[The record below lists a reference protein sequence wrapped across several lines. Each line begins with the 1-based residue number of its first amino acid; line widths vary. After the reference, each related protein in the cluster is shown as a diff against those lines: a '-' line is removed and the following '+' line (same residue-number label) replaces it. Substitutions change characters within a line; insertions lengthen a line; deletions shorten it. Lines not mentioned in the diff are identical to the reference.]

1 MHLLFQSKTNW
12 ESENLAIGSVGEDS
26 TLMKKVFNTQID
38 QDFG

>member
-1 MHLLFQSKTNW
+1 MHLLFQSKTNC
-12 ESENLAIGSVGEDS
+12 ESENLAIGSVGDS